1 MLIKTV
7 SSGDLK
13 PLDAEEI
20 AKTRLESVC
29 RLLGSSD
36 DEKDSKIASK
46 LNELVYS
53 MKIQYDQQC
62 LRLLLDY
69 RSRAM

>member
-53 MKIQYDQQC
+53 MNI
-62 LRLLLDY
+62 
-69 RSRAM
+69 